1 MRRYLTLRYLALVI
15 LMIYLGIRKELSPS
29 WWSEIALFNSVA
41 VISSLSIL
49 ATPKFHDS
57 FARYF
62 ISSAIG
68 IWSMSSILSSL
79 GSFTAVN
86 PPEWISDA
94 GYVVFYPLMIIGL
107 SRALHV
113 THSSSRLEFVDSIII
128 ALGLTSVISIIF
140 IKPASLTFT
149 GSLGELFLTLFYPI
163 GDLIL
168 LGLVISLSLV
178 QKKSRHNFL
187 LTLGLISFA
196 ATDMYF
202 LWESANNDYQFGRL
216 TDSGWL
222 LGFILI
228 TESFWYQGEEAREN
242 LRFNPFIATLAL
254 LISASI
260 LVISALRPHLLPSIA
275 LLPALAT
282 ILLAFIRMA
291 IAIND
296 AKAVSAERILARTDE
311 LTGLANRRK
320 FIAELEKFRT
330 RDSSVL
336 LLDLNGFKS
345 VNDRFGHDVG
355 DDLLKRVA
363 LRFTRPMP
371 TNGVLARLGGDE
383 FGVLV
388 AGDGFELAQA
398 LRATL
403 TYPFEIE
410 GEPISLDVSI
420 GEAAND
426 GSDQVLRRADEAMYN
441 AKRAGGG
448 VVRWR

>member
-1 MRRYLTLRYLALVI
+1 
-15 LMIYLGIRKELSPS
+15 
-29 WWSEIALFNSVA
+29 
-41 VISSLSIL
+41 
-49 ATPKFHDS
+49 
-57 FARYF
+57 
-62 ISSAIG
+62 
-68 IWSMSSILSSL
+68 
-79 GSFTAVN
+79 
-86 PPEWISDA
+86 
-94 GYVVFYPLMIIGL
+94 
-107 SRALHV
+107 
-113 THSSSRLEFVDSIII
+113 
-128 ALGLTSVISIIF
+128 
-140 IKPASLTFT
+140 
-149 GSLGELFLTLFYPI
+149 
-163 GDLIL
+163 
-168 LGLVISLSLV
+168 
-178 QKKSRHNFL
+178 
-187 LTLGLISFA
+187 
-196 ATDMYF
+196 
-202 LWESANNDYQFGRL
+202 
-216 TDSGWL
+216 
-222 LGFILI
+222 
-228 TESFWYQGEEAREN
+228 
-242 LRFNPFIATLAL
+242 
-254 LISASI
+254 
-260 LVISALRPHLLPSIA
+260 
-275 LLPALAT
+275 
-282 ILLAFIRMA
+282 MA

-320 FIAELEKFRT
+320 FIAELEKFQT

-363 LRFTRPMP
+363 LRFTRAMP